1 MTDQTQAPPAPDAAA
16 LQAEVERLRTH
27 SAELLADLKAERQAR
42 KTAEEALQAASGQDG
57 GWKARFHKSH
67 VLEPLE
73 RELSAA
79 AAVPAEYLQTICT
92 KHGLLTWEDDAE
104 GLSCPV
110 WKQPDGKP
118 ADLSNGL
125 HEYLS
130 SIYKANPDAFEDLG
144 KTLRASGIS
153 GMGMGPSQT
162 GARSTPPQEATAQ
175 QYGLR

>member
-16 LQAEVERLRTH
+16 LQAEIERLRAH
-27 SAELLADLKAERQAR
+27 SAELLTDLKAERQAR
-42 KTAEEALQAASGQDG
+42 KTAEEALQAASGQDD

-79 AAVPAEYLQTICT
+79 ATVPAEYLQTVCT
-92 KHGLLTWEDDAE
+92 KYGLLAWEDDAD

-118 ADLSNGL
+118 ADLSKGL
-125 HEYLS
+125 HEFLIG
-130 SIYKANPDAFEDLG
+130 IYKANSDAYEDLG
-144 KTLRASGIS
+144 KTVRASGTTGS
-153 GMGMGPSQT
+153 GMGPSQS
-162 GARSTPPQEATAQ
+162 GAHTTPRQEAPAQ